1 MRAKEFIVEND
12 NTKMTLWHGGN
23 LTDNLALI
31 SQKKGRFEY
40 GSGLYATTHWGTA
53 NKYSKGSRKLYK
65 IILQKGND
73 ANSHSIDSDAAM
85 SFVDQYVV
93 KAKRNEVKER
103 IQKRSKNNQINAE
116 TFNNIILN
124 NDAIRPTNTKDL
136 SEFLVSQGIDYLLV
150 PNAFGWGEMMV
161 VIFNMRKIVEIKRV
175 QPKEKIDTYD
185 LPTEFSENKRRFD
198 EQTELPPEYSGPM
211 RQTYIIPGL
220 SAADPYNNYRFG
232 VAMAR
237 ARSEA
242 KTDDVNPYMP
252 EWTAETAFGE
262 HGVISGMNGGIKQV
276 IDKALIMTNTPG
288 GKKLVVTPDSD
299 EPKLVNNKSP
309 MVGFKGYKTKRDKKN
324 L

>member
-1 MRAKEFIVEND
+1 
-12 NTKMTLWHGGN
+12 
-23 LTDNLALI
+23 
-31 SQKKGRFEY
+31 
-40 GSGLYATTHWGTA
+40 
-53 NKYSKGSRKLYK
+53 
-65 IILQKGND
+65 
-73 ANSHSIDSDAAM
+73 M

-124 NDAIRPTNTKDL
+124 EDAIRPTNTKDL

-198 EQTELPPEYSGPM
+198 EKTDLEPEVAGPM
-211 RQTYIIPGL
+211 RQTYDLPGI
-220 SAADPYNNYRFG
+220 STSNPYAAYRFG
-232 VAMAR
+232 VAIAR
-237 ARSEA
+237 ARSDA
-242 KTDDVNPYMP
+242 STNDINPYMP
-252 EWTAETAFGE
+252 EWSATTALGS
-262 HGVISGMNGGIKQV
+262 HGVMVGMNSGIGQV
-276 IDKALIMTNTPG
+276 IDKALQMTDTPG
-288 GKKLVVTPDSD
+288 GKKLVVPPDSE